1 MKRGA
6 FIMHEEK
13 ITRTEF
19 EAVRPDYNSEISA
32 VIRGNDTPKVM
43 QKQTWGLPRKRH
55 RGGYPTALGRWMQET
70 LSGMFGR
77 NSVGCFW
84 ASWGSAGGRVSRRNG
99 FKATS
104 HKAFAQIAPS
114 DFSSDCT
121 SSTSAGWRLP
131 RRTYERWQKICK
143 QGAYKAR
150 ALYGV
155 AILMFSN
162 SHDEKLHS
170 RLIAADSACI

>member
-55 RGGYPTALGRWMQET
+55 RGGYPTAFGRWMQET

-104 HKAFAQIAPS
+104 HKAYAQIAPP

-121 SSTSAGWRLP
+121 SSTSAGWPPAKENLWKM
-131 RRTYERWQKICK
+131 TKNMQ
-143 QGAYKAR
+143 AR
-150 ALYGV
+150 Y
-155 AILMFSN
+155 IQ
-162 SHDEKLHS
+162 
-170 RLIAADSACI
+170 SACFVRCCHINVFQFAWWKAPQPP